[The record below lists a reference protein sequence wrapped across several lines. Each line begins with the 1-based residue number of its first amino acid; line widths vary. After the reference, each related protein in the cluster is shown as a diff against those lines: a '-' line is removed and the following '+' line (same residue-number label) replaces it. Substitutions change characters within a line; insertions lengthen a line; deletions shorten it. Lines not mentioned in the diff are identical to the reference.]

1 MRKIIYTAAAA
12 AAVLAGSTAMAA
24 PAMASNGPGTATVVA
39 STNEINVPDTTSGTA
54 TSVQSP
60 FGNVWAHD
68 NVTKMFRVTSNG
80 GGNYTVTETVN
91 GTFSAFDEPNTP
103 DGNEVA
109 LNPNVTGQMHGT
121 NTYTVQSSVAP
132 NAAGLPAL
140 VDDQNGNA
148 NGGNGFSTGD
158 LIKGI
163 FGGNASIGG
172 GDTWV
177 FSYHAA
183 HGSMTQSY
191 NTPTSAW
198 GNITG

>member
-1 MRKIIYTAAAA
+1 MKRILLIGVASAASLFGV
-12 AAVLAGSTAMAA
+12 AAVAA
-24 PAMASNGPGTATVVA
+24 PAMASSGPGTATVVA

-54 TSVQSP
+54 TSVSSP
-60 FGNVWAHD
+60 GGPVWAYD
-68 NVTKMFRVTSNG
+68 NVTKMFRVTPNG

-132 NAAGLPAL
+132 NAAGLAAQY
-140 VDDQNGNA
+140 DDQRGA
-148 NGGNGFSTGD
+148 AGITTSD
-158 LIKGI
+158 LIKHI
-163 FGGNASIGG
+163 FGDDASVVVGG
-172 GDTWV
+172 GGNWV

-183 HGSMTQSY
+183 QGSMTQSY
-191 NTPTSAW
+191 STPPSAW